1 MRAAGPAEDLLITRV
16 DSVTS
21 GEGGRSLNRARNH
34 HFVIDEPAHGG
45 GPGEE
50 ITPGESFLAGISA
63 CGVLL
68 VEHHAQTIGVALHR
82 AEATIEGER
91 LRADTSWFRRIV
103 LRFRLIG
110 PSQEDAE
117 ALVEHYKGH

>member
-1 MRAAGPAEDLLITRV
+1 MAASDDLLVTRV
-16 DSVTS
+16 DSTTC
-21 GEGGRSLNRARNH
+21 GEPGRSLNRARTH

-50 ITPGESFLAGISA
+50 VTPAESFLAGISA

-68 VEHHAQTIGVALHR
+68 VERQALTTGVTLHR

-91 LRADTSWFRRIV
+91 RRADTSWFTRIV
-103 LRFRLIG
+103 LRFRLAG
-110 PSQEDAE
+110 PSQADAE
-117 ALVEHYKGH
+117 ALVEHYKTH